1 MALGGFFGQLGYQA
15 GQNIL
20 YGQEQQDRQATID
33 IKRAEAATMQM
44 SALQKKQQ
52 METQQAIGQAI
63 ASDNALN
70 GAKVTDPLQQ
80 AQMYD
85 KAAGIATSRGDFA
98 TAKQMSD
105 LANNQRQ
112 AAGEQAKAV
121 AQQQH
126 QANENLATAADEL
139 ASNPT
144 PDNLKRLVDATK
156 AAGKNPLDIPP
167 PGTPQ
172 FTTWLNQQKKAGMDS
187 KQRAELAEKTVEFQ
201 QRQQDRKEEFA
212 QREQD
217 RREQAAFRAQMAAG
231 MAEDRK
237 ARLQMERER
246 IDLQKQ
252 QFDYKKEFGGGA
264 GGGVQGANTTTAI
277 AGAAAEALRNVKNMQ
292 SFDTGTTASPFV
304 NLTDHSVLDAIAKS
318 GSNAGTPQEI
328 QMFQTAGS
336 GLATQVGRI
345 ETLGAGRGVNQTQ
358 INQLEKQLIPTAGD
372 SNATSAYKLA
382 TAADIVATRMRN
394 QPPPREPALR
404 AEWDKTLSTLDA
416 MVKPEDV
423 LKATKDPK
431 AKEQIRN
438 FRGEYSSLLSKVRAD
453 VDAHPKEE
461 YRPRS
466 EAESIGTPG
475 QPPIPPAPGGVVNKP
490 PLPSGWSVKVHQ

>member
-98 TAKQMSD
+98 TAQKMSE

-121 AQQQH
+121 AAQQH
-126 QANENLATAADEL
+126 QANENLATAADDL
-139 ASNPT
+139 ATNPT

-172 FTTWLNQQKKAGMDS
+172 FTTWLNGMKKAGMDS
-187 KQRAELAEKTVEFQ
+187 KQRADLAEKTVEFQ

-217 RREQAAFRAQMAAG
+217 RREQAAFRAQMSAG

-246 IDLQKQ
+246 LDLMKEKQ
-252 QFDYKKEFGGGA
+252 AQGPRQSVQAMRDTNALAGASAEGARNIKQMTQFSAGSTTSGFGDLTSHTFVDSLVKTATVALTPDEINAFQTSGA
-264 GGGVQGANTTTAI
+264 GL
-277 AGAAAEALRNVKNMQ
+277 AL
-292 SFDTGTTASPFV
+292 
-304 NLTDHSVLDAIAKS
+304 
-318 GSNAGTPQEI
+318 
-328 QMFQTAGS
+328 
-336 GLATQVGRI
+336 QVARA
-345 ETLGAGRGVNQTQ
+345 ETLGGGRGANQSQ
-358 INQLEKQLIPTAGD
+358 INQIEKQIIPVAGD
-372 SNATSAYKLA
+372 SRAVAAYKLA
-382 TAADIVATRMRN
+382 TGAELLKTRMET
-394 QPPPREPALR
+394 QPAPTDPALR
-404 AEWDKTLSTLDA
+404 KKWDETYNYLNSVA
-416 MVKPEDV
+416 KPEDI
-423 LKATKDPK
+423 LKVIQNPAERKK
-431 AKEQIRN
+431 ANAFQGSFNDLLGHIQNE
-438 FRGEYSSLLSKVRAD
+438 SLASQ
-453 VDAHPKEE
+453 
-461 YRPRS
+461 S
-466 EAESIGTPG
+466 EATSTGTPG